1 MFSFTRSGTIFFVG
15 PIDIVY
21 FFCWPLVLNV
31 FLFSLFLKILAF
43 IELPFDEDI
52 RSFWFHP
59 LESNNDK
66 TKPSDEQLQ
75 AVDDLIDSMMD
86 SSGDG
91 IETRE
96 LVNPFYQHLYNCL
109 TYRALNP
116 GKILPDFDKN
126 DHAKSIMS
134 QSNEIISNAK
144 RPLAEISKLFK
155 LEVVA
160 QKKYDKMTSE
170 SAFGGP
176 KRQANGNETEDL
188 NGDAV
193 KKFKADDLS
202 LSSSS
207 MSSVTEV
214 STMTPVEDF
223 EKLLDLGFQFGAII
237 VQMEKVI
244 LELLRVMFGNQKNE
258 KILNCIKSYR
268 KASLNEKR
276 NAGHFNQFML
286 ELKDQL
292 VSEKKQFFWSTLK
305 DEQITMI
312 TVGENPSSSITTDEA
327 ALYLANDEKKEVFGA
342 GDDDDDSNVIND
354 EDLLDDL

>member
-1 MFSFTRSGTIFFVG
+1 M
-15 PIDIVY
+15 Y

-155 LEVVA
+155 LQVNII
-160 QKKYDKMTSE
+160 S
-170 SAFGGP
+170 
-176 KRQANGNETEDL
+176 
-188 NGDAV
+188 V
-193 KKFKADDLS
+193 KFRKQLLS
-202 LSSSS
+202 
-207 MSSVTEV
+207 
-214 STMTPVEDF
+214 
-223 EKLLDLGFQFGAII
+223 KL
-237 VQMEKVI
+237 V
-244 LELLRVMFGNQKNE
+244 
-258 KILNCIKSYR
+258 
-268 KASLNEKR
+268 
-276 NAGHFNQFML
+276 
-286 ELKDQL
+286 
-292 VSEKKQFFWSTLK
+292 
-305 DEQITMI
+305 ITMH
-312 TVGENPSSSITTDEA
+312 
-327 ALYLANDEKKEVFGA
+327 AL
-342 GDDDDDSNVIND
+342 
-354 EDLLDDL
+354 